1 MPNHVTNIV
10 TFTGGEERV
19 NELLSFVKGDES
31 EFDFHKI
38 APLPKELKGTTSPTK
53 IISQK
58 EYDKQEKRIAKG
70 KLTDN
75 EKNWGLSRGLTQELA
90 DEYRTRFGS
99 SDWYD
104 WQCSNWGTKWNA
116 YEVNKYD
123 NVVEF
128 QTAWSTPY
136 GILVKLSELFPDVL
150 VSVRYSDED
159 FGHNVGEFDLF
170 NGEEVNVNQPEGGS
184 REAYELAM
192 EIQYGGVDEYYF
204 EDVFI
209 ELYDDD
215 DELTEYTQTMIDIAY
230 DNNIFPYED
239 CNWHTL
245 VLERFKEKLMEDE
258 KYEIIAIIQ
267 KELDKVEK

>member
-19 NELLSFVKGDES
+19 KELLSFVKGENK
-31 EFDFHKI
+31 EFDFNKI
-38 APLPKELKGTTSPTK
+38 APIPKELKGTTSPTR

-58 EYDKQEKRIAKG
+58 EYDEQEKRIAKG
-70 KLTDN
+70 ELTDN

-90 DEYRTRFGS
+90 DEYKRRFGA

-116 YEVNKYD
+116 YEINQYD

-136 GILVKLSELFPDVL
+136 NVLLKLSELFPDVI
-150 VSVRYSDED
+150 VSVKFSDED
-159 FGHNVGEFDLF
+159 FGYNVGEYELF
-170 NGEEVNVNQPEGGS
+170 NGEEVNVNQPDGGS

-192 EIQYGGVDEYYF
+192 EIQYGGVDGYHF
-204 EDVFI
+204 EDDFV
-209 ELYDDD
+209 ELYGD
-215 DELTEYTQTMIDIAY
+215 DELSNYTKTMIDIAY
-230 DNNIFPYED
+230 DNNEFPYED
-239 CNWHTL
+239 CGWHSL
-245 VLERFKEKLMEDE
+245 VLERFKEKLMADE
-258 KYEIIAIIQ
+258 KYEIVAIIQ